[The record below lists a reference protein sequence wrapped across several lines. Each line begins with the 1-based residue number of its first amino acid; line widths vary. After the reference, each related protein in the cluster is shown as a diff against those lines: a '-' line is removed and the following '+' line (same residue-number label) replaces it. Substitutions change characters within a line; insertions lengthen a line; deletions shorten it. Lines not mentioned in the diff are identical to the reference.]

1 MESGKKK
8 NDRETVVLSQDGFIH
23 KPRQR
28 RGAPRF
34 TRVIE
39 IRNLADGPVIC
50 CVKRI
55 SMPN

>member
-1 MESGKKK
+1 MVSGKKK

-23 KPRQR
+23 KPRKR
-28 RGAPRF
+28 RGARRL

-39 IRNLADGPVIC
+39 VRNLADGPVIYSM
-50 CVKRI
+50 KRI